1 MFPKTKSLFVGTCYR
16 APKNSSAIE
25 CIENTINKLPPDC
38 DTILLGD
45 FNYCLIGKKMNKLS
59 EMLDTQGYT
68 QLINT
73 PTRVTA
79 NTSSLIDH
87 IYTNNRDKVS
97 QAGVIETGISDHF
110 ITYCTRRKPKDI
122 IGKHTTIKIRS
133 MKNYTKESFVENLE
147 GKDWNIVKQERQD
160 PDRALEIFN
169 TMFIQSID
177 EICPEKDIRVKGRTE
192 PWIDADILEAIRERD
207 RALYF
212 ANRNKQNNELRAN
225 YNKLRNK
232 VTKLVRTTKANHF
245 GNKVEEHKNNPTQLW
260 KHLKTLG
267 YSNKSKENSRI
278 VLEIDNEK
286 CFDPKKVAT
295 NIANYFLT
303 VAENLVKKILIIVK

>member
-1 MFPKTKSLFVGTCYR
+1 M
-16 APKNSSAIE
+16 
-25 CIENTINKLPPDC
+25 
-38 DTILLGD
+38 D
-45 FNYCLIGKKMNKLS
+45 FNYCLIGKKNNKLS
-59 EMLDTQGYT
+59 EMLNTQGYT

-147 GKDWNIVKQERQD
+147 GKDWNIVEQERQD

-177 EICPEKDIRVKGRTE
+177 EICPEKDI
-192 PWIDADILEAIRERD
+192 
-207 RALYF
+207 
-212 ANRNKQNNELRAN
+212 
-225 YNKLRNK
+225 
-232 VTKLVRTTKANHF
+232 
-245 GNKVEEHKNNPTQLW
+245 
-260 KHLKTLG
+260 
-267 YSNKSKENSRI
+267 
-278 VLEIDNEK
+278 
-286 CFDPKKVAT
+286 
-295 NIANYFLT
+295 
-303 VAENLVKKILIIVK
+303 